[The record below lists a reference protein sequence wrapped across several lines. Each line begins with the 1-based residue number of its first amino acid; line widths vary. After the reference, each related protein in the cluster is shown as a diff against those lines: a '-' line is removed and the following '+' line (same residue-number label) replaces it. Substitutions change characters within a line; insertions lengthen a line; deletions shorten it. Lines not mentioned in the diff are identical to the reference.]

1 VNHTAEVKAA
11 APAPAPNVHVDVH
24 VPHGPAPTVNNVVN
38 VEKQDAPNVTL
49 EATLPPLTVTAVLP
63 ARKTHTETTV
73 IRDKDGQ
80 IIGSAADGTET
91 DA

>member
-1 VNHTAEVKAA
+1 
-11 APAPAPNVHVDVH
+11 
-24 VPHGPAPTVNNVVN
+24 
-38 VEKQDAPNVTL
+38 
-49 EATLPPLTVTAVLP
+49 VLP